1 MNKNTYMAIAC
12 TLLILAGGLYY
23 FNKDEPLPPPQ
34 AAQEA
39 TSEFTANVTFN
50 GSTVVEQKDGK
61 KLWELTAETVQIDS
75 KTPKIKLINFKGIVY
90 REQGGQLD
98 MVAREALYDPKTK
111 DVTMEGDVKAT
122 SSDGGVFTAAQARW
136 AGNDRRIYGSGGITV
151 IRDDAVITG
160 DQVESDANFEKVKV
174 QGNARVI
181 KGGAAR

>member
-12 TLLILAGGLYY
+12 TVLILAGGLYY

-34 AAQEA
+34 TAQEA
-39 TSEFTANVTFN
+39 TSEFAASVTFN
-50 GSTVVEQKDGK
+50 GSTVIEQKDGK
-61 KLWELTAETVQIDS
+61 KLWELTAETVQVDS
-75 KTPKIKLINFKGIVY
+75 KTKKIKLINFKGTVY

-98 MVAREALYDPKTK
+98 LVAREALYDTNTK
-111 DVTMEGDVKAT
+111 DITMEGDVKAT
-122 SSDGGVFTAAQARW
+122 SGDGAAFTAAQARW
-136 AGNDRRIYGSGGITV
+136 AGNDRRIYGSGGVTV
-151 IRDDAVITG
+151 TKEDTVITG